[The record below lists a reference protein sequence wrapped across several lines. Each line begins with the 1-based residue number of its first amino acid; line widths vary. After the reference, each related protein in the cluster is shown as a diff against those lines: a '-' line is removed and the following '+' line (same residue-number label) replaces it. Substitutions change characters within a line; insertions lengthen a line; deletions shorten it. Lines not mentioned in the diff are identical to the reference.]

1 MERDNPTYSKTRER
15 ALLLM
20 RFYWLDDIYKIGK
33 NLHIPYFDQFGNYW
47 DIGYEDESRLQAALA
62 LSEAISDEMLAK
74 ILNEKLP
81 KYGLTLGGFQGQY
94 YSCDETGKLK
104 FESSWNSVRANL
116 QKALSRW
123 GDKAY
128 GILRGI
134 INKGG
139 RSEYFDLLEAIE
151 SVLGYELIPSY
162 LLPRLR
168 PLKLIFKTGSNKYPD
183 WTMPPEII
191 PIAEAELVVY
201 EKSRKPVPK
210 KDRTIPSAFISY
222 SSKDSEFVE
231 RLVNDLSKSRKKVWW
246 DRWEIKVGDSITKKI
261 NEGIDRNDYLILV
274 LSPNSVRSAWVEKE
288 LNAGLMCELQSR
300 NVVVLPILIADCN
313 IPPLIADK
321 RYADFRSN
329 YGQGLAEL
337 LVAIQPK

>member
-1 MERDNPTYSKTRER
+1 
-15 ALLLM
+15 
-20 RFYWLDDIYKIGK
+20 
-33 NLHIPYFDQFGNYW
+33 
-47 DIGYEDESRLQAALA
+47 
-62 LSEAISDEMLAK
+62 MLAK

-191 PIAEAELVVY
+191 PVAEAELVVY

-246 DRWEIKVGDSITKKI
+246 DRWEIKIGDSITKKI

-288 LNAGLMCELQSR
+288 LNAGLMRELQSR

-337 LVAIQPK
+337 LVVIQPK